1 MTAHVPALAI
11 GHDQALLPNQPFF
24 SWLRAQTTLFIS
36 QIAAVLGFVY
46 FLSSLI
52 YYATGAEEHF
62 FLPRD
67 GIIVCVDYFHV
78 LFIGIFILVLIH
90 VLDDNSRG
98 AYRVSLV
105 FARVFGAELTEWEHK
120 SLSETSEA
128 QLKRFK
134 IYFLCFWSAMWL
146 LYIAFSFQNSLQLLN
161 KGLLS
166 GQTAEIFSFLVFAL
180 NNASLLFLFW
190 CFVLLY
196 LPGYRGLKRAGTQ
209 SPESLEAA
217 RKKLHRRLL
226 TYSSVII
233 VLLTASFPILTIIAS
248 PPNVAHFSALFDAL
262 SGVLSAMVFALLIAR
277 LDSKL
282 IGLPSW
288 LICMLYL
295 YSAVQP
301 LFVIFEQ
308 QSPFFDRMKTAV
320 LIVVFISKI
329 YFFLIILY
337 TLQTG
342 RLLNYFFCFPQL
354 SKRADEH
361 EFSGTVRRS
370 SSWKQRMFSWM
381 SDTRTSQA
389 SFLIGMTA
397 FAWFLLSLLG
407 YAAQGAMGDF
417 RFNPSN
423 VQIDVA
429 NLVFITLA
437 IFILVLVWN
446 TDSQNSEGGCRI
458 FTEASGGTALARNR
472 LEDLQKTSERQE
484 QKFKI
489 YFLGFWGAMLVLYVI
504 FFLDHGGPMK
514 GPPDTFPE
522 AMRELLGYPFLAF
535 IFSAVNLLFVFC
547 CFFVMYLPAHD
558 EPSKKKQKRMIR
570 YSIFVAT
577 VLIAAFPLLSFC
589 IDING
594 YSAEKFTGYETV
606 FQGLLG
612 TLSAIGLALLIAR
625 LDSKLIGLSSWLIV
639 ILFAYSAIQPLSV
652 VFYQEP
658 EAFKTITTS
667 VLLAALGFKVSFF
680 LTVAYALQ
688 SGRMLNYFVCFPF
701 LSKSVDSIFENQFEI
716 RTSREGTDVFAIS
729 IWKKG
734 LSVFSGNYAAGS
746 RRECDWTVKNLRA
759 QMKTEGSYRHREECG
774 THWVEI
780 TDSAGQVICE
790 SAPLRSRVE
799 ADELIKESVDK
810 IPYCKYNRL

>member
-1 MTAHVPALAI
+1 MTAHVPALVL
-11 GHDQALLPNQPFF
+11 GHDQGLLPNQPFF

-46 FLSSLI
+46 FLSALI
-52 YYATGAEEHF
+52 VYATGAQEHF
-62 FLPRD
+62 FLPRE
-67 GIIVCVDYFHV
+67 GIIVGVDYFHV

-105 FARVFGAELTEWEHK
+105 FERVFGGELADWEHK
-120 SLSETSEA
+120 SLLERSEV

-161 KGLLS
+161 KGILS
-166 GQTAEIFSFLVFAL
+166 GKTAEIFSFLVFAL

-196 LPGYRGLKRAGTQ
+196 LPAYRGLKRAGTN
-209 SPESLEAA
+209 SPVSLEAA
-217 RKKLHRRLL
+217 RKKLHRRLV

-233 VLLTASFPILTIIAS
+233 TLLTASFPLLTRIAS
-248 PPNVAHFSALFDAL
+248 PPNMAHFSALFDAV

-308 QSPFFDRMKTAV
+308 QSLLFDRMKTAV
-320 LIVVFISKI
+320 LILVFISKI

-361 EFSGTVRRS
+361 ELARRINLS
-370 SSWKQRMFSWM
+370 SSWKQRLFSWI
-381 SDTRTSQA
+381 SDKKTSQA
-389 SFLIGMTA
+389 SFLIGLVA
-397 FAWFLLSLLG
+397 FTWFLLSLIG
-407 YAAQGAMGDF
+407 YAAQGATGDF

-423 VQIDVA
+423 VNIDVA
-429 NLVFITLA
+429 NLVFITLT
-437 IFILVLVWN
+437 IFTLVLVWK
-446 TDSQNSEGGCRI
+446 TDNQNSRGGCRI
-458 FTEASGGTALARNR
+458 FDDGPGVTDSSRKQAD
-472 LEDLQKTSERQE
+472 DLQSTSESQQ

-489 YFLGFWGAMLVLYVI
+489 CFLGFWGAMLILYVI
-504 FFLDHGGPMK
+504 FFLDHRSGVK
-514 GPPDTFPE
+514 SPPDAFPQ
-522 AMRELLGYPFLAF
+522 ALSALLGYPFLEF

-558 EPSKKKQKRMIR
+558 VPSKKKQKRMIR
-570 YSIFVAT
+570 YSIFVVT

-589 IDING
+589 IAING
-594 YSAEKFTGYETV
+594 YSADTFKGYETV
-606 FQGLLG
+606 FQGVLG

-680 LTVAYALQ
+680 LTIAYALQ
-688 SGRMLNYFVCFPF
+688 SGRMFNYFICFPF
-701 LSKSVDSIFENQFEI
+701 LSKGVDSVFENQFEI
-716 RTSREGTDVFAIS
+716 RTTKEGNNAFTVS

-734 LSVFSGNYAAGS
+734 LLVFSSNRTAES

-759 QMKTEGSYRHREECG
+759 QMKTETSYKRREECG

-780 TDSAGQVICE
+780 TDPAGVICE
-790 SAPLRSRVE
+790 SAPLRSEVE
-799 ADELIKESVDK
+799 ADDLIKESVDK
-810 IPYCKYNRL
+810 IPYCKYNRS